1 MVMAIK
7 AKHAHT
13 TPSHPVLSG
22 FSSVLGLVLASLP
35 LSILAHSGLHEQI
48 EDATRRIAAAPAN
61 PQGYLQRGD
70 LYRIHRDWDRALA
83 DFGKALQLDA
93 TASSAELGLGRTW
106 LDQGAP
112 QQALPHLNRA
122 LARQPGNVRALVT
135 RAQVWRTLGQPL
147 AAAADYSRAIE
158 QVPEPGKPLPEYY
171 LERAHA
177 YAAAGDPHIG
187 KALQGLDEGMQVLGN
202 IQSLA
207 LYAVELETQ
216 RGNVDGALLRL
227 DPLLAGASRKEFLLL
242 ERGDILVAANR
253 EQEARQDFLAA
264 RAAIAALPP
273 RHRHTRSVQQLETT
287 LTARLQ
293 AADQQADH
301 GQ

>member
-1 MVMAIK
+1 M
-7 AKHAHT
+7 KHAL
-13 TPSHPVLSG
+13 SALSRAVLSG
-22 FSSVLGLVLASLP
+22 FTGVLGLVLAGLP
-35 LSILAHSGLHEQI
+35 LSILAHSGVHEQI
-48 EDATRRIAAAPAN
+48 EDATRRIAAAPEN

-83 DFGKALQLDA
+83 DFRKALQLDA
-93 TASSAELGLGRTW
+93 AGAELGLGRTW

-112 QQALPHLNRA
+112 QQALPHLDRA

-135 RAQVWRTLGQPL
+135 RAQAWRALGKPL

-158 QVPEPGKPLPEYY
+158 HYPEPGKPLPEYY
-171 LERAHA
+171 LERARA
-177 YAAAGDPHIG
+177 YAAAGEPHID
-187 KALQGLDEGMQVLGN
+187 KALQGLDEGMQILGN
-202 IQSLA
+202 IQTLA

-216 RGNVDGALLRL
+216 RGNVEGALLRL
-227 DPLLAGASRKEFLLL
+227 DPLLAGATRKEFLLL
-242 ERGDILVAANR
+242 ARGDILAAANR

-264 RAAIAALPP
+264 QAAIAALPP
-273 RHRHTRSVQQLETT
+273 RHRHTRSVQQLATT

-293 AADQQADH
+293 AAAPQDDH